1 MLTARSSIGWKRSV
15 MNSMAASYAVLSG
28 RSESMSR
35 ILLPAVAMAM
45 VFTSL
50 ACRGQQA
57 SPGKIAMTVGDKVLT
72 ATVADSTTAR
82 DFVSLLPLT
91 LTMKD
96 LFKRE
101 KWAD

>member
-1 MLTARSSIGWKRSV
+1 MPRL
-15 MNSMAASYAVLSG
+15 
-28 RSESMSR
+28 
-35 ILLPAVAMAM
+35 LLPAVVMAM
-45 VFTSL
+45 VLTSL
-50 ACRGQQA
+50 ACRAQQA
-57 SPGKIAMTVGDKVLT
+57 SPGKIAITVGDRVLT

-101 KWAD
+101 